1 MIDSWYS
8 PYQGHSANL
17 SWEQNCRALELT
29 SGGKGVVLSR
39 QFWLYRREVTLKLG
53 LKSELYLSSG
63 NWTEHSRKEKLGESI
78 DVCVNIWTVYIFTY
92 NTSGTL
98 YPGLIWRKKKGLCWV
113 VYLILCW
120 SWRCFSAR
128 QQSIF
133 FFHSYIEFSFHSLW
147 SYSVWFGGAI
157 PFSTDAITC
166 HLHTKKK
173 KGIIL
178 RLNRP
183 NWCPV
188 VTDGLKQ

>member
-98 YPGLIWRKKKGLCWV
+98 YPGLIWRKKKVFVEW
-113 VYLILCW
+113 YIL
-120 SWRCFSAR
+120 SSAEAEGVFLQDSR
-128 QQSIF
+128 VF
-133 FFHSYIEFSFHSLW
+133 FFSFIHWIFISFIVELQCLIW
-147 SYSVWFGGAI
+147 RS
-157 PFSTDAITC
+157 
-166 HLHTKKK
+166 HT
-173 KGIIL
+173 I
-178 RLNRP
+178 
-183 NWCPV
+183 
-188 VTDGLKQ
+188 